1 MMLVLSL
8 ARAAPARPR
17 CASVVSKGPVPQ
29 PSGPQRS
36 GGRPWSVFLVSRGT
50 AARRGKKVGQGRCG
64 VPDQRSGLLT
74 DGAFRE
80 AVLVRPATGERRMA
94 RLSATK
100 TQRRVRLLRYSTV
113 GHARIAPILGPSPA
127 RDRHHPQAPAT
138 PTRNTRQTP

>member
-1 MMLVLSL
+1 MKTRWLGALPLGLSSGTMRTNFACTERVTICPRYSPETFLNVPILAMMLVLSL

-80 AVLVRPATGERRMA
+80 AVLRSEEHK
-94 RLSATK
+94 SE
-100 TQRRVRLLRYSTV
+100 
-113 GHARIAPILGPSPA
+113 
-127 RDRHHPQAPAT
+127 
-138 PTRNTRQTP
+138 